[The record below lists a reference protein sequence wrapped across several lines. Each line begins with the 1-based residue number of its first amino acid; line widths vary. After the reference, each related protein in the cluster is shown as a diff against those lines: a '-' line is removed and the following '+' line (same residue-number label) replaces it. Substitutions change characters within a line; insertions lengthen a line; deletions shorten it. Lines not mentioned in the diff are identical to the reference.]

1 MSHGQISQIASITIT
16 FSCSREKVCFP
27 FPNRTLDSL
36 TGMLY
41 PDQYNKIRAAHV
53 KLGIQT
59 SVKTQTGR
67 KTGARAEELGASAD
81 SVDKQGKWATK
92 SRDGAYANTI
102 IAWEFARVAA
112 GFEPERKRVW
122 YAREQDLPGHDELEA
137 LIFPQLEQSRQQI
150 KDANQTTEVAGKS
163 FLDLIEYM
171 RKVILQDVSILMEM
185 DEFKNLALFQ
195 DEVFNVAIN
204 YHQIFQSE
212 RFKTYAKA
220 LRDRIAETP
229 APESVLIG
237 QAMPLVNES
246 LNGMRTDIRN
256 STTDVLQ
263 MKDLVVTLTE
273 SFMKNTDELGSQFRD
288 LRYDLGQGLTD
299 MGLSLTRGPGGLA
312 AGFTSEGSTTEA
324 VGETSTTGVTSEGSA
339 TGVTSEGSA
348 TGVTSEGSATGA
360 TSAGA
365 TSAGASS
372 GSEPDLMPDY
382 KMSRGVA
389 TVAEAYAEYD
399 VGLFPHPSVKS
410 LEEKYANRWRILN
423 TESVFYS
430 RRLPLYRVFEKL
442 LVEKKWDK
450 DAFIARLEVLRQR
463 SGSLRKL
470 CNVSKTV
477 LAAAREAGTDL
488 LVILEQRIV

>member
-1 MSHGQISQIASITIT
+1 M
-16 FSCSREKVCFP
+16 
-27 FPNRTLDSL
+27 
-36 TGMLY
+36 
-41 PDQYNKIRAAHV
+41 
-53 KLGIQT
+53 
-59 SVKTQTGR
+59 
-67 KTGARAEELGASAD
+67 
-81 SVDKQGKWATK
+81 
-92 SRDGAYANTI
+92 
-102 IAWEFARVAA
+102 
-112 GFEPERKRVW
+112 
-122 YAREQDLPGHDELEA
+122 
-137 LIFPQLEQSRQQI
+137 
-150 KDANQTTEVAGKS
+150 
-163 FLDLIEYM
+163 
-171 RKVILQDVSILMEM
+171 
-185 DEFKNLALFQ
+185 
-195 DEVFNVAIN
+195 
-204 YHQIFQSE
+204 
-212 RFKTYAKA
+212 
-220 LRDRIAETP
+220 
-229 APESVLIG
+229 VL
-237 QAMPLVNES
+237 
-246 LNGMRTDIRN
+246 
-256 STTDVLQ
+256 
-263 MKDLVVTLTE
+263 
-273 SFMKNTDELGSQFRD
+273 
-288 LRYDLGQGLTD
+288 
-299 MGLSLTRGPGGLA
+299 LSLTRGPGGLA

-324 VGETSTTGVTSEGSA
+324 AGETSTTGVTSEGSA

-348 TGVTSEGSATGA
+348 TGATSAGSAT
-360 TSAGA
+360 GA